1 MCRRTDRRIVN
12 SWRTSN
18 LWIRGVLS
26 LGPGPYIDLL
36 SSPNLPM
43 IKVDYIHEILRE
55 LPNNY
60 LRSKMST
67 DSWKISNY
75 FIIYIYS
82 KSLANSIKLMQQISN
97 RNFLY
102 FNGFI
107 TKKYCKVEEFQVDIP
122 SDWLNLISL

>member
-1 MCRRTDRRIVN
+1 
-12 SWRTSN
+12 
-18 LWIRGVLS
+18 
-26 LGPGPYIDLL
+26 
-36 SSPNLPM
+36 M